1 MMKTPARIFG
11 ILAIGMVFI
20 FTACSSDEKTGER
33 QSELVMAEESELALL
48 MRQLTEETDS
58 IRSAVLRGEGH
69 PLWSRI
75 KDLHTAEPTEASSS
89 GPVFDGFASS
99 FIAAVDEM
107 EAADDSLRAQYFNG
121 VINRCMD
128 CHQEFCPGPMKRI
141 KKFYVEE

>member
-1 MMKTPARIFG
+1 MKNFKLIIG
-11 ILAIGMVFI
+11 IIISVVALVFSACHSEE
-20 FTACSSDEKTGER
+20 TAVER

-75 KDLHTAEPTEASSS
+75 KDLHTAVPTDATSS
-89 GPVFDGFASS
+89 GPVFDGFASA

-107 EAADDSLRAQYFNG
+107 EAANDSLKSEYFNG

-141 KKFYVEE
+141 RKFYVQE